1 MKLIVGL
8 GNPGDK
14 YKDTRHNIGFNV
26 IDLLIEDLGV
36 KLNKEKFNGIYFKNK
51 EYIIAKPMTF
61 MNLSGDFV
69 GSIAKFFKIKN
80 EDILVIYDEMDFV
93 PGKGIMKPTGSAGG
107 QNGMK
112 DVLRKMQ
119 TNDIARI
126 KLGIGR
132 GDDSVDHVLTKFN
145 PEQKK
150 LNKAVMKKAVEASKI
165 FIEKDVKF
173 AMNFFNTKK

>member
-26 IDLLIEDLGV
+26 IDLLCKDLNIE
-36 KLNKEKFNGIYFKNK
+36 LNKEKFNGIYFKNQ

-69 GSIAKFFKIKN
+69 SAIAKFFKVN
-80 EDILVIYDEMDFV
+80 TEDVLVVYDDMDFK
-93 PGKGIMKPTGSAGG
+93 PGEGIMKPTGSAGG

-112 DVLRKMQ
+112 DIVRKLQ
-119 TNDIARI
+119 TKDIARI

-132 GDDSVDHVLTKFN
+132 GEDSVNHVLSKFT
-145 PEQKK
+145 PDQKK
-150 LNKAVMKKAVEASKI
+150 ANKDLTTKAVKAIKI
-165 FIEKDVKF
+165 FIEKDTNY
-173 AMNFFNTKK
+173 AMNFFNTK